1 MRPTLVGN
9 PDIPKQKIQ
18 VLSSFWYIRF
28 NNSLKIQ
35 KMTNQSQY
43 QVAVG
48 KDIQSVSLV
57 GEMRKSYLDYAMSVI
72 VARAIPDVCDGLK
85 PVHRR
90 ILYAMYEGNYD
101 YNKPFKKSARIVG
114 EVMGKYHP
122 HGDSAIYESLVRMA
136 QDFSMRL
143 PLIDGQGNFGSIDDD
158 PAAAMRYTES
168 RLKKVTH
175 TMLEDLDKDTVDFVP
190 NYDGSER
197 EPKVMPARFPNLLV
211 NGSGGIAVGM
221 ATNIPPHNL
230 GEVIDGVLAYIDN
243 SEITVEDLLK
253 IIPAPDFPTGGII
266 LGRNGYTSAANTG
279 RGSVIMRG
287 RHKIEKLSGGKVA
300 IIITEVPY
308 QVNKAKLVEKIAELV
323 KEKKIEGITDLRD
336 ESDRDGIRVV
346 IELRRD
352 AMEEVIINQLYSFTP
367 LQSSFGVNMLA
378 LNQGRPELLNLLDVI
393 RLFTRFREGVVARRT
408 NFLLNKARDKTH
420 ILIGLAVAVAN
431 IDEIVEL
438 IKKSADSA
446 EAKEKLLSRSWPSHT
461 VEAIIKLVQ
470 DKGNVIKDG
479 KFYFTEVQA
488 KSILDMRL
496 ARLTGLEMDKIN
508 AELAILAA
516 EISEYLVLLADRV
529 KLMNLVKSEL
539 VEIKDQFATPRR
551 STVEDSEF
559 EVDIEDLIPK
569 EDMVVVGTMN
579 GYIKRVLLSAYR
591 TQKRGGKGRSA
602 MDVRDEDIATDIF
615 VANTHTPILFF
626 SSKGKVYKLKAYK
639 LPLGNPQA
647 RGRALVNLLPIDQD
661 EKISTILALP
671 ENEESWKDLSIVFAT
686 ASGDIRRNSMDQFV
700 DIRSSGKI
708 AMKLED
714 GDALV
719 NVALCGSK
727 DDIMLSTAN
736 GKCIRFPVEKL
747 RVFQSRNSTGVR
759 GIKLDKGNKVIAMSI
774 LTHTDSDSEIKDKYL
789 KIDLEKRLQLREALI
804 FNKKLQ
810 ENPATDLLEQPKEIL
825 KIKGAELPQEK
836 IEEMAINEEFILTIT
851 ENGFGKRSSAYEYRI
866 TNRGGSGITNII
878 TSKRNGNVVASFPI
892 EGKDQVM
899 IITDK
904 GTLIRTEV
912 TSVRITGRN
921 TQGVTLI
928 KAKDEAV
935 VSVARIAHTG
945 NKEVDEAE
953 TGDDGSEQVE
963 GSEVVTTQ
971 E

>member
-1 MRPTLVGN
+1 MS
-9 PDIPKQKIQ
+9 DH
-18 VLSSFWYIRF
+18 
-28 NNSLKIQ
+28 
-35 KMTNQSQY
+35 NQSSTIK
-43 QVAVG
+43 VATG
-48 KDIQSVSLV
+48 RDIEPVSLV
-57 GEMRKSYLDYAMSVI
+57 SEMKKSYLDYAMSVI
-72 VARAIPDVCDGLK
+72 VSRAIPDVCDGLK

-90 ILYAMYEGNYD
+90 ILYAMYEGHYD

-168 RLKKVTH
+168 RLEKVTH
-175 TMLEDLDKDTVDFVP
+175 TMLDDLDKDTVDFMP

-230 GEVIDGVLAYIDN
+230 GEVIDAVLAYIDN
-243 SEITVEDLLK
+243 NQLSVEELLQ
-253 IIPAPDFPTGGII
+253 IVPGPDFPTGGII

-287 RHKIEKLSGGKVA
+287 RHKIEKLSAGKQA
-300 IIITEVPY
+300 IVITEIPY

-323 KEKKIEGITDLRD
+323 KDKKVEGITDLRD
-336 ESDRDGIRVV
+336 ESDREGIRVV

-352 AMEEVIINQLYSFTP
+352 AMEDVILNQLYSFTP

-378 LNQGRPELLNLLDVI
+378 LNQGRPELMNLLDVI
-393 RLFTRFREGVVARRT
+393 RLFTNFRENVVARRT

-431 IDEIVEL
+431 IDEIVDL
-438 IKKSADSA
+438 IRKSKDSA
-446 EAKEKLLSRSWPSHT
+446 QAKEKLLARSWPSGI

-479 KFYFTEVQA
+479 KFYFTEAQA
-488 KSILDMRL
+488 KAILDMRL
-496 ARLTGLEMDKIN
+496 ARLTGLEIDKIK
-508 AELAILAA
+508 AELDALVA
-516 EISEYLVLLADRV
+516 EISEYLALLSDRN
-529 KLMNLVKSEL
+529 KLMDLVKSEL
-539 VEIKDQFATPRR
+539 IEIKEQYATPRR
-551 STVEDSEF
+551 SSIEDSEY

-579 GYIKRVLLSAYR
+579 GYIKRVALNAYR
-591 TQKRGGKGRSA
+591 TQKRGGRGRSA
-602 MDVRDEDIATDIF
+602 MDVREEDVTTDIF
-615 VANTHTPILFF
+615 VTNTHTPILFF
-626 SSKGKVYKLKAYK
+626 SSKGKVYKLKTYK
-639 LPLGNPQA
+639 LPLGSPQA
-647 RGRALVNLLPIDQD
+647 RGRALVNLLPIEQD

-671 ENEESWKDLSIVFAT
+671 EDEESWKDLSIVFST
-686 ASGDIRRNSMDQFV
+686 ASGNIRRNSMDQFT

-708 AMKLED
+708 AMKLD
-714 GDALV
+714 DNDSLV
-719 NVALCGSK
+719 NVALCNEQ

-759 GIKLDKGNKVIAMSI
+759 GIKLEKGNAVIAMSI
-774 LTHTDSDSEIKDKYL
+774 LKHAEIESETKDKYL
-789 KIDLEKRLQLREALI
+789 KINIDKRLALRDALV
-804 FNKKLQ
+804 FN
-810 ENPATDLLEQPKEIL
+810 ENLANRQANDLLDQPQEIPQ
-825 KIKGAELPQEK
+825 IKNAELDQEI
-836 IEEMAINEEFILTIT
+836 IEKMARNEEFILTIT
-851 ENGFGKRSSAYEYRI
+851 ENGFGKRTSAYEYRI
-866 TNRGGSGITNII
+866 TNRGGVGITNII

-892 EGKDQVM
+892 EANDQVM
-899 IITDK
+899 LITNN
-904 GTLIRTEV
+904 GTLIRTDV

-928 KAKDEAV
+928 KTKDETV

-945 NKEVDEAE
+945 NKDVDDAE
-953 TGDDGSEQVE
+953 TGEEE
-963 GSEVVTTQ
+963 GGE
-971 E
+971 ENA

>member
-1 MRPTLVGN
+1 MTN
-9 PDIPKQKIQ
+9 
-18 VLSSFWYIRF
+18 SSQ
-28 NNSLKIQ
+28 NNSDKNLPEK
-35 KMTNQSQY
+35 SAY
-43 QVAVG
+43 QVYVG
-48 KDIQSVSLV
+48 KDVQSVSLV
-57 GEMRKSYLDYAMSVI
+57 SEMKKSYLDYAMSVI
-72 VARAIPDVCDGLK
+72 VARAIPDACDGLK

-136 QDFSMRL
+136 QDFSMRV

-168 RLKKVTH
+168 RLEKISH
-175 TMLEDLDKDTVDFVP
+175 TMLDDLDKDTVDFIP

-197 EPKVMPARFPNLLV
+197 EPKVLPARFPNLLV

-230 GEVIDGVLAYIDN
+230 GEVIDGCLAYIDN
-243 SEITVEDLLK
+243 NDVTIDDLIK

-266 LGRNGYTSAANTG
+266 LGRAGYNSAAHTG

-287 RHKIEKLSGGKVA
+287 KHKIEKLSGGKVA
-300 IIITEVPY
+300 IIITEIPY
-308 QVNKAKLVEKIAELV
+308 QVNKAKLVEKIADLV

-352 AMEEVIINQLYSFTP
+352 AMEEVIINQLYSFTE
-367 LQSSFGVNMLA
+367 LQTNFGVNMLA
-378 LNQGRPELLNLLDVI
+378 LNHGRPELLDILRVI
-393 RLFTRFREGVVARRT
+393 KLFTIFRENVVTRRT

-431 IDEIVEL
+431 IDEIVDL
-438 IKKSADSA
+438 IKKSKDAT
-446 EAKEKLLSRSWPSHT
+446 EAKEKLLARSWPAGI
-461 VEAIIKLVQ
+461 VEAMIKLVQ
-470 DKGNVIKDG
+470 DKGNIIKGG

-488 KSILDMRL
+488 KAILEMRL
-496 ARLTGLEMDKIN
+496 ARLTGLEMEKID
-508 AELAILAA
+508 AELKILAA
-516 EISEYLVLLADRV
+516 EISEYLELLSNRS
-529 KLMNLVKSEL
+529 KLLDLVKKEL
-539 VEIKDQFATPRR
+539 IEVKTEFATPRK
-551 STVEDSEF
+551 STIEDSEF

-579 GYIKRVLLSAYR
+579 GYIKRVALSAYR
-591 TQKRGGKGRSA
+591 TQRRGGKGRSA

-615 VANTHTPILFF
+615 VTNTHTPILFF
-626 SSKGKVYKLKAYK
+626 SSKGKVYRLKTYK

-647 RGRALVNLLPIDQD
+647 RGRALVNLLPLEQN

-671 ENEESWKDLSIVFAT
+671 EDESTWKDLSIIFAT
-686 ASGDIRRNSMDQFV
+686 SNGDIRRNSMDQFV

-708 AMKLED
+708 AMKLE
-714 GDALV
+714 GDEALIGV
-719 NVALCGSK
+719 NLCSEK
-727 DDIMLSTAN
+727 DDIMLSTKN

-747 RVFQSRNSTGVR
+747 RIFQSRNSTGVR
-759 GIKLDKGNKVIAMSI
+759 GIKLESGNKVIAMSV
-774 LTHTDSDSEIKDKYL
+774 LTHAVEDSEIKDKYL
-789 KIDLEKRLQLREALI
+789 SIDLEKRLELREALI
-804 FNKKLQ
+804 FNKKLK
-810 ENPATDLLEQPKEIL
+810 ENPSTDLLEQPKEII
-825 KIKGAELPQEK
+825 KIKGSELPQEK

-878 TSKRNGNVVASFPI
+878 TSKRNGQVVASFPI
-892 EGKDQVM
+892 EGNDQLM
-899 IITDK
+899 IITNK

-912 TSVRITGRN
+912 GTVRITGRN

-928 KAKDEAV
+928 KTKDETV

-953 TGDDGSEQVE
+953 TGEDGGEE
-963 GSEVVTTQ
+963 GVTTDNVIA
-971 E
+971 

>member
-1 MRPTLVGN
+1 
-9 PDIPKQKIQ
+9 
-18 VLSSFWYIRF
+18 
-28 NNSLKIQ
+28 
-35 KMTNQSQY
+35 MTTQNTI

-57 GEMRKSYLDYAMSVI
+57 SEMKKSYLDYAMSVI
-72 VARAIPDVCDGLK
+72 VARAIPDACDGLK

-136 QDFSMRL
+136 QDFSMRV

-168 RLKKVTH
+168 RLEKVTH
-175 TMLEDLDKDTVDFVP
+175 TMLDDLDKDTVDFIP
-190 NYDGSER
+190 NYDGHEK
-197 EPKVMPARFPNLLV
+197 EPKVLPARFPNLLV

-230 GEVIDGVLAYIDN
+230 GEVIDACLAYIDN
-243 SEITVEDLLK
+243 NEISIEDIIK
-253 IIPAPDFPTGGII
+253 IVPGPDFPTGGII
-266 LGRNGYTSAANTG
+266 LGRSGYDSAARMG
-279 RGSVIMRG
+279 RGSVVMRG
-287 RHKIEKLSGGKVA
+287 KHKIEKKTGGKVA
-300 IIITEVPY
+300 IIIEEIPY
-308 QVNKAKLVEKIAELV
+308 QVNKAKLVEKIADLV

-352 AMEEVIINQLYSFTP
+352 AMEEVIINQLYSFTE
-367 LQSSFGVNMLA
+367 LQSNFSVNMLA
-378 LNQGRPELLNLLDVI
+378 LNHGRPQLMGILDVI
-393 RLFTRFREGVVARRT
+393 KIFTAFREDVTTRRT

-420 ILIGLAVAVAN
+420 ILVGLAVAVAN

-438 IKKSADSA
+438 IKKSKDVN
-446 EAKEKLLSRSWPSHT
+446 EAKENLLAKAWPVGM
-461 VEAIIKLVQ
+461 VETIIKLIQ
-470 DKGNVIKDG
+470 DKSNVVKGG
-479 KFYFTEVQA
+479 KFYFSELQA
-488 KSILDMRL
+488 KAILEMRL
-496 ARLTGLEMDKIN
+496 ARLTGLEMEKIN
-508 AELAILAA
+508 DELKLLAA
-516 EISEYLVLLADRV
+516 EIAGYLELLSDR
-529 KLMNLVKSEL
+529 KKMLELVKKEL
-539 VEIKDQFATPRR
+539 RDVKDQFATPRK
-551 STVEDSEF
+551 STIEDSEF

-579 GYIKRVLLSAYR
+579 GYIKRVALSAYR
-591 TQKRGGKGRSA
+591 TQRRGGKGRSA

-615 VANTHTPILFF
+615 ATNTHTPILFF
-626 SSKGKVYKLKAYK
+626 SDKGKVYKLKTYK

-647 RGRALVNLLPIDQD
+647 RGRALVNLLPLEQN

-671 ENEESWKDLSIVFAT
+671 EDETKWKDLSIIFAT
-686 ASGDIRRNSMDQFV
+686 SNGDIRRNSMDQFA

-708 AMKLED
+708 AMKLE
-714 GDALV
+714 GDEALIGV
-719 NVALCGSK
+719 NLCTEQ
-727 DDIMLSTAN
+727 DDILLSTKD

-747 RVFQSRNSTGVR
+747 RIFQSRNSTGVR
-759 GIKLDKGNKVIAMSI
+759 GIKLEKGNKVIALSV
-774 LTHTDSDSEIKDKYL
+774 LKHAGEDSEIKDKYL
-789 KIDLEKRLQLREALI
+789 SIDLEQRLELRDALL
-804 FNKKLQ
+804 FNKKLA
-810 ENPATDLLEQPKEIL
+810 ETPATDLLEQPKAIPQ
-825 KIKGAELPQEK
+825 IKGAELPQAK
-836 IEEMAINEEFILTIT
+836 IEEMAAVEEFIFTMT

-866 TNRGGSGITNII
+866 TNRGGSGITNIV
-878 TSKRNGNVVASFPI
+878 TSKRNGSVVASFPI

-912 TSVRITGRN
+912 GSVRISGRN

-928 KAKDEAV
+928 KTKDETV

-953 TGDDGSEQVE
+953 TGEEGGEAVAEGVE
-963 GSEVVTTQ
+963 ATSAE
-971 E
+971 

>member
-1 MRPTLVGN
+1 MPVGA
-9 PDIPKQKIQ
+9 IQ
-18 VLSSFWYIRF
+18 VA
-28 NNSLKIQ
+28 
-35 KMTNQSQY
+35 T
-43 QVAVG
+43 G

-57 GEMRKSYLDYAMSVI
+57 GEMKKSYLDYAMSVI
-72 VARAIPDVCDGLK
+72 VARAIPDACDGLK

-136 QDFSMRL
+136 QDFSMRV

-168 RLKKVTH
+168 RLEKISH
-175 TMLEDLDKDTVDFVP
+175 TMLDDLDKDTVDFIP
-190 NYDGSER
+190 NYDGHEK
-197 EPKVMPARFPNLLV
+197 EPKVLPARFPNLLV

-230 GEVIDGVLAYIDN
+230 GEVIDACLAYIDN
-243 SEITVEDLLK
+243 NEIAIEDIIK
-253 IIPAPDFPTGGII
+253 IVPGPDFPTGGII
-266 LGRNGYTSAANTG
+266 LGRNGHDSAARTG
-279 RGSVIMRG
+279 RGSVVMRG
-287 RHKIEKLSGGKVA
+287 RHKIEKKTGGKVA
-300 IIITEVPY
+300 IIITEIPY

-352 AMEEVIINQLYSFTP
+352 AMEEVIINQLYSFTE
-367 LQSSFGVNMLA
+367 LQCNFSVNMLA
-378 LNQGRPELLNLLDVI
+378 LNHGKPQLLNLLDVI
-393 RLFTRFREGVVARRT
+393 KIFTDFRFDVTTRRT
-408 NFLLNKARDKTH
+408 NFLLGKARDKTH

-438 IKKSADSA
+438 IKKSKDVS
-446 EAKEKLLSRSWPSHT
+446 EAKEKLLTRAWPVGL
-461 VEAIIKLVQ
+461 VEAMVKLVS

-479 KFYFTEVQA
+479 KFHFTEVQA
-488 KSILDMRL
+488 KAILEMRL
-496 ARLTGLEMDKIN
+496 ARLTGLEMEKITD
-508 AELAILAA
+508 ELKALAA
-516 EISEYLVLLADRV
+516 EISNYLELLANRSKMLD
-529 KLMNLVKSEL
+529 LVKKEL
-539 VEIKDQFATPRR
+539 IEVKDQFATPRR
-551 STVEDSEF
+551 STIEDSEF

-569 EDMVVVGTMN
+569 EDMVVVATMS
-579 GYIKRVLLSAYR
+579 GYIKRVPLSAYR
-591 TQKRGGKGRSA
+591 AQRRGGKGRSA
-602 MDVRDEDIATDIF
+602 MDVRDEDVTTDIF
-615 VANTHTPILFF
+615 ATNTHTPILFF
-626 SSKGKVYKLKAYK
+626 SNKGKVYRLKTYK
-639 LPLGNPQA
+639 LPLGTPQA
-647 RGRALVNLLPIDQD
+647 RGRALVNLLPLEQD

-671 ENEESWKDLSIVFAT
+671 EDESTWQNLSIAFAT
-686 ASGDIRRNSMDQFV
+686 SEGDVRRNSMDQFV

-708 AMKLED
+708 AMKLE
-714 GDALV
+714 GDQALIG
-719 NVALCGSK
+719 VALCTEK
-727 DDIMLSTAN
+727 DDILLSTKD

-759 GIKLDKGNKVIAMSI
+759 GIKLDKGNKVIAMSV
-774 LTHTDSDSEIKDKYL
+774 LKHAGEDSEIKDKYL
-789 KIDLEKRLQLREALI
+789 SIDLEKRLALREALL
-804 FNKKLQ
+804 FNKNLQ
-810 ENPATDLLEQPKEIL
+810 ENPSDDLLVQPMEIPQ
-825 KIKGAELPQEK
+825 IKSELPQAK
-836 IEEMAINEEFILTIT
+836 VEEMAISEEFILTIT

-866 TNRGGSGITNII
+866 TNRGGSGITNIV
-878 TSKRNGNVVASFPI
+878 TSKRNGNVVASFPV
-892 EGKDQVM
+892 EMKDHIM

-912 TSVRITGRN
+912 ESVRISGRN

-928 KAKDEAV
+928 KTKDESV

-953 TGDDGSEQVE
+953 TGEETSETE
-963 GSEVVTTQ
+963 SSEEISQ
-971 E
+971 

>member
-1 MRPTLVGN
+1 MTTQN
-9 PDIPKQKIQ
+9 IIQ
-18 VLSSFWYIRF
+18 VA
-28 NNSLKIQ
+28 
-35 KMTNQSQY
+35 T
-43 QVAVG
+43 G

-57 GEMRKSYLDYAMSVI
+57 TEMKKSYLDYAMSVI
-72 VARAIPDVCDGLK
+72 VARAIPDACDGLK

-90 ILYAMYEGNYD
+90 ILFAMHEGSYD

-136 QDFSMRL
+136 QDFSMRV

-168 RLKKVTH
+168 RLEKISH
-175 TMLEDLDKDTVDFVP
+175 TLLEDLDKDTVDFIP

-197 EPKVMPARFPNLLV
+197 EPKVLPARFPNLLV
-211 NGSGGIAVGM
+211 NGSSGIAVGM

-230 GEVIDGVLAYIDN
+230 GEVIDACLAYIDN
-243 SEITVEDLLK
+243 NEIAIEDIIK
-253 IIPAPDFPTGGII
+253 IVPGPDFPTGGII
-266 LGRNGYTSAANTG
+266 LGRSGYDSAARMG
-279 RGSVIMRG
+279 RGSVVMRG
-287 RHKIEKLSGGKVA
+287 KHKIEKKTGGKVA
-300 IIITEVPY
+300 IIIEEVPY
-308 QVNKAKLVEKIAELV
+308 QVNKAKLVEKIADLV

-352 AMEEVIINQLYSFTP
+352 AMEEVIINQLYSFTE
-367 LQSSFGVNMLA
+367 LQCNFSVNMLA
-378 LNQGRPELLNLLDVI
+378 LNHGKPQLMGILDVI
-393 RLFTRFREGVVARRT
+393 KIFSAFREEVTIRRT

-438 IKKSADSA
+438 IKKSQDAA
-446 EAKEKLLSRSWPSHT
+446 EAKEKLLAKSWPSHT

-479 KFYFTEVQA
+479 KFYFTEIQA
-488 KSILDMRL
+488 KAILEMRL
-496 ARLTGLEMDKIN
+496 ARLTGLEMGKIN
-508 AELAILAA
+508 DELRILAA
-516 EISEYLVLLADRV
+516 EISGYLELLADRV
-529 KLMNLVKSEL
+529 KLMELVKKEL
-539 VEIKDQFATPRR
+539 IEIKDQFATPRK
-551 STVEDSEF
+551 SIIEDSEY

-579 GYIKRVLLSAYR
+579 GYIKRVALNAYR

-602 MDVRDEDIATDIF
+602 MDVREEDIATDIF
-615 VANTHTPILFF
+615 VTNTHTPILFF
-626 SSKGKVYKLKAYK
+626 SSKGKVYKLKTYK
-639 LPLGNPQA
+639 LPLGSPQA
-647 RGRALVNLLPIDQD
+647 RGRALVNLLPLEQD

-671 ENEESWKDLSIVFAT
+671 ENEESWKDLSIIFAT
-686 ASGDIRRNSMDQFV
+686 SNGDIRRNSMDQFV

-708 AMKLED
+708 AMKLE
-714 GDALV
+714 GNEALIGV
-719 NVALCGSK
+719 NLCTQK
-727 DDIMLSTAN
+727 DDILLSTKD

-747 RVFQSRNSTGVR
+747 RIFQSRNSTGVR
-759 GIKLDKGNKVIAMSI
+759 GIKLEASNKVIAMSV
-774 LTHTDSDSEIKDKYL
+774 LKHAFESSEEKEKYL
-789 KIDLEKRLQLREALI
+789 SVNLEKRLDLREALLH
-804 FNKKLQ
+804 NKRLQ
-810 ENPATDLLEQPKEIL
+810 ENPPTDLLEQPKAIPQ
-825 KIKGAELPQEK
+825 IKNAELPQDK
-836 IEEMAINEEFILTIT
+836 IEAMALNEEFILTMT

-866 TNRGGSGITNII
+866 TNRGGSGITNIV
-878 TSKRNGNVVASFPI
+878 TSKRNGCVVASFPI
-892 EGKDQVM
+892 EAKDQVM
-899 IITDK
+899 IITNK

-912 TSVRITGRN
+912 GSVRITGRN

-928 KAKDEAV
+928 KTKDETV

-945 NKEVDEAE
+945 NKDVDDAE
-953 TGDDGSEQVE
+953 TGEETAEGQEGVE
-963 GSEVVTTQ
+963 AVATT

>member
-1 MRPTLVGN
+1 MT
-9 PDIPKQKIQ
+9 DQKI
-18 VLSSFWYIRF
+18 I
-28 NNSLKIQ
+28 
-35 KMTNQSQY
+35 
-43 QVAVG
+43 QVATG
-48 KDIQSVSLV
+48 KDIQPVSLV
-57 GEMRKSYLDYAMSVI
+57 SEMKKSYLDYAMSVI
-72 VARAIPDVCDGLK
+72 VSRAIPDACDGLK

-90 ILYAMYEGNYD
+90 ILYAMHEGNYD

-136 QDFSMRL
+136 QDFSMRV

-168 RLKKVTH
+168 RLEKISH
-175 TMLEDLDKDTVDFVP
+175 TLLDDLDKDTVDFIP

-197 EPKVMPARFPNLLV
+197 EPKVLPARFPNLLV

-230 GEVIDGVLAYIDN
+230 GEVIDACLAYIDN
-243 SEITVEDLLK
+243 NEIAIEDIIK
-253 IIPAPDFPTGGII
+253 IIPGPDFPTGGVI
-266 LGRNGYTSAANTG
+266 LGRSGYDSAARTG
-279 RGSVIMRG
+279 RGSVVMRG
-287 RHKIEKLSGGKVA
+287 KHKIEKKTGGKVA
-300 IIITEVPY
+300 IVIEEIPY
-308 QVNKAKLVEKIAELV
+308 QVNKAKLVEKIADLV

-346 IELRRD
+346 IELKRD
-352 AMEEVIINQLYSFTP
+352 AMEEVIINQLYSFTE
-367 LQSSFGVNMLA
+367 LQCNFSVNMLA
-378 LNQGRPELLNLLDVI
+378 LNHGKPQLLGVLDVI
-393 RLFTRFREGVVARRT
+393 KIFTAFREEVTTRRT
-408 NFLLNKARDKTH
+408 NFLLGKARDKTH

-438 IKKSADSA
+438 IKNSQDAA
-446 EAKEKLLSRSWPSHT
+446 EAKEKLLAKSWPAHT
-461 VEAIIKLVQ
+461 VETIIKLVQ
-470 DKGNVIKDG
+470 DKGNIIKDG

-488 KSILDMRL
+488 KAILDMRL

-508 AELAILAA
+508 EELKVLAA
-516 EISEYLVLLADRV
+516 EISRYLELLADRS
-529 KLMNLVKSEL
+529 KMLELVKKEL
-539 VEIKDQFATPRR
+539 IEIKEQFATPRK
-551 STVEDSEF
+551 STIEESES
-559 EVDIEDLIPK
+559 EIDIEDLIPK

-579 GYIKRVLLSAYR
+579 GYIKRVALSAYR

-602 MDVRDEDIATDIF
+602 MDVRDEDITTDIF
-615 VANTHTPILFF
+615 VTNTHTPILFF
-626 SSKGKVYKLKAYK
+626 SNKGKVYRLKTYK
-639 LPLGNPQA
+639 LPLGTPQA
-647 RGRALVNLLPIDQD
+647 RGRALVNLLPLEQD

-671 ENEESWKDLSIVFAT
+671 EDESTWQNLSIVFAT
-686 ASGDIRRNSMDQFV
+686 SNGDIRRNSMDQFV

-708 AMKLED
+708 AMKLE
-714 GDALV
+714 GDEALIGV
-719 NVALCGSK
+719 NLCTES
-727 DDIMLSTAN
+727 DDILLSTKD

-759 GIKLDKGNKVIAMSI
+759 GIKLEKGNKVIAMSI
-774 LTHTDSDSEIKDKYL
+774 LKHAGEDSEIKEKYL
-789 KIDLEKRLQLREALI
+789 KVDLEKRLALRNALL

-810 ENPATDLLEQPKEIL
+810 ENPSDDLLVQPLEIPQ
-825 KIKGAELPQEK
+825 IKDAELPQNK

-878 TSKRNGNVVASFPI
+878 TSKRNGSVVASFPI
-892 EGKDQVM
+892 EGNDQIM

-904 GTLIRTEV
+904 GTLIRSEV
-912 TSVRITGRN
+912 ASVRISGRN

-928 KAKDEAV
+928 KTKDEAV

-945 NKEVDEAE
+945 NKEVDDAEVGDETSDSLEAE
-953 TGDDGSEQVE
+953 VSTSEAV
-963 GSEVVTTQ
+963 
-971 E
+971 

>member
-1 MRPTLVGN
+1 MT
-9 PDIPKQKIQ
+9 
-18 VLSSFWYIRF
+18 SS
-28 NNSLKIQ
+28 NQNESLK
-35 KMTNQSQY
+35 TTP
-43 QVAVG
+43 QVYVG
-48 KDIQSVSLV
+48 KDVQSVSLV
-57 GEMRKSYLDYAMSVI
+57 GEMKKSYLDYAMSVI

-136 QDFSMRL
+136 QDFSMRV

-168 RLKKVTH
+168 RLAKISH
-175 TMLEDLDKDTVDFVP
+175 TMLDDLDKDTVDFVP
-190 NYDGSER
+190 NYDGSEK
-197 EPKVMPARFPNLLV
+197 EPKVLPARFPNLLV

-230 GEVIDGVLAYIDN
+230 GEVIDGCLAYIDN
-243 SEITVEDLLK
+243 NDVTVDDLIK
-253 IIPAPDFPTGGII
+253 IIPGPDFPTGGII
-266 LGRNGYTSAANTG
+266 LGRAGFNSAANTG

-287 RHKIEKLSGGKVA
+287 RHKIEKIGGGKNA
-300 IIITEVPY
+300 IIITEIPY
-308 QVNKAKLVEKIAELV
+308 QVNKAKLVEKIADLV

-352 AMEEVIINQLYSFTP
+352 AMEEVIINQLYSFTD
-367 LQSSFGVNMLA
+367 LQTNFGVNMLA
-378 LNQGRPELLNLLDVI
+378 LNHGRPELLNILDVI
-393 RLFTRFREGVVARRT
+393 RIFCAFRETVVTRRT

-420 ILIGLAVAVAN
+420 ILLGLAVAVAN

-438 IKKSADSA
+438 IKKSKDVT
-446 EAKEKLLSRSWPSHT
+446 EAREKLLARSWPAGI
-461 VEAIIKLVQ
+461 VEAMIKLVQ
-470 DKGNVIKDG
+470 DKGNIIKDG
-479 KFYFTEVQA
+479 KFYFTEAQA
-488 KSILDMRL
+488 KAILEMRL
-496 ARLTGLEMDKIN
+496 ARLTGLEMEKITD
-508 AELAILAA
+508 ELKALAA
-516 EISEYLVLLADRV
+516 EISEYLELLSNRV
-529 KLMNLVKSEL
+529 KLLELVKKEL
-539 VEIKDQFATPRR
+539 IAVKEEFATPRK
-551 STVEDSEF
+551 STIEDSEF

-579 GYIKRVLLSAYR
+579 GYIKRVALSAYR
-591 TQKRGGKGRSA
+591 TQRRGGKGRSA

-615 VANTHTPILFF
+615 VTNTHTPILFF
-626 SSKGKVYKLKAYK
+626 SSKGKVYRLKTYK
-639 LPLGNPQA
+639 LPLGSPQA
-647 RGRALVNLLPIDQD
+647 KGRALVNLLPLEQD

-671 ENEESWKDLSIVFAT
+671 EDESTWKDLSIIFST
-686 ASGDIRRNSMDQFV
+686 SGGDIRRNSMDQFT
-700 DIRSSGKI
+700 DIRASGKI
-708 AMKLED
+708 AMKLE
-714 GDALV
+714 GDEALV
-719 NVALCGSK
+719 GVNLCHEK
-727 DDIMLSTAN
+727 DDIMLSTKN

-747 RVFQSRNSTGVR
+747 RLFQSRNSTGVR
-759 GIKLDKGNKVIAMSI
+759 GIKLESGNKVIAMSV
-774 LTHTDSDSEIKDKYL
+774 LKHAGEDSEIKEKYL
-789 KIDLEKRLQLREALI
+789 SIDLEKRLELREALI
-804 FNKKLQ
+804 HNKNLK
-810 ENPATDLLEQPKEIL
+810 ENPTPDLLMQPKEIPQ
-825 KIKGAELPQEK
+825 IKVEGLAQSV
-836 IEEMAINEEFILTIT
+836 IEEMALLEEFILTIT
-851 ENGFGKRSSAYEYRI
+851 ENGYGKRSSAYEYRI

-899 IITDK
+899 VITDK

-912 TSVRITGRN
+912 GSVRITGRN

-928 KAKDEAV
+928 KAKDEMV

-953 TGDDGSEQVE
+953 TGDAEESTE
-963 GSEVVTTQ
+963 TT
-971 E
+971 ENTNS

>member
-1 MRPTLVGN
+1 MTTQN
-9 PDIPKQKIQ
+9 IIQ
-18 VLSSFWYIRF
+18 VA
-28 NNSLKIQ
+28 
-35 KMTNQSQY
+35 T
-43 QVAVG
+43 G

-57 GEMRKSYLDYAMSVI
+57 TEMKKSYLDYAMSVI
-72 VARAIPDVCDGLK
+72 VARAIPDACDGLK

-90 ILYAMYEGNYD
+90 ILFAMHEGSYD

-136 QDFSMRL
+136 QDFSMRV

-168 RLKKVTH
+168 RLEKISH
-175 TMLEDLDKDTVDFVP
+175 TLLEDLDKDTVDFIP

-197 EPKVMPARFPNLLV
+197 EPKVLPARFPNLLV
-211 NGSGGIAVGM
+211 NGSSGIAVGM

-230 GEVIDGVLAYIDN
+230 GEVIDACLAYIDN
-243 SEITVEDLLK
+243 NEIAIEDIIK
-253 IIPAPDFPTGGII
+253 IVPGPDFPTGGII
-266 LGRNGYTSAANTG
+266 LGRSGYDSAARMG
-279 RGSVIMRG
+279 RGSVVMRG
-287 RHKIEKLSGGKVA
+287 KHKIEKKTGGKVA
-300 IIITEVPY
+300 IIIEEIPY
-308 QVNKAKLVEKIAELV
+308 QVNKAKLVEKIADLV

-352 AMEEVIINQLYSFTP
+352 AMEEVIINQLYSFTE
-367 LQSSFGVNMLA
+367 LQCNFSVNMLA
-378 LNQGRPELLNLLDVI
+378 LNHGKPQLMGILDVI
-393 RLFTRFREGVVARRT
+393 KIFSAFREEVTIRRT

-438 IKKSADSA
+438 IKKSQDAA
-446 EAKEKLLSRSWPSHT
+446 EAKEKLLAKSWPSHT

-479 KFYFTEVQA
+479 KFYFTEIQA
-488 KSILDMRL
+488 KAILEMRL
-496 ARLTGLEMDKIN
+496 ARLTGLEMGKIN
-508 AELAILAA
+508 DELRILAA
-516 EISEYLVLLADRV
+516 EISGYLELLADRV
-529 KLMNLVKSEL
+529 KLMELVKKEL
-539 VEIKDQFATPRR
+539 IEIKDQFATPRK
-551 STVEDSEF
+551 SIIEDSEY

-579 GYIKRVLLSAYR
+579 GYIKRVALNAYR

-602 MDVRDEDIATDIF
+602 MDVREEDIATDIF
-615 VANTHTPILFF
+615 VTNTHTPILFF
-626 SSKGKVYKLKAYK
+626 SSKGKVYKLKTYK

-647 RGRALVNLLPIDQD
+647 RGRALVNLLPLEQD

-671 ENEESWKDLSIVFAT
+671 ENEESWKDLSIIFAT
-686 ASGDIRRNSMDQFV
+686 SNGDIRRNSMDQFV

-708 AMKLED
+708 AMKLE
-714 GDALV
+714 GDEALIGV
-719 NVALCGSK
+719 NLCTQK
-727 DDIMLSTAN
+727 DDILLSTKD

-747 RVFQSRNSTGVR
+747 RIFQSRNSTGVR
-759 GIKLDKGNKVIAMSI
+759 GIKLDASNKVIAMSVLKHAI
-774 LTHTDSDSEIKDKYL
+774 ESSEEKEKYL
-789 KIDLEKRLQLREALI
+789 NVNLEKRLELREALLH
-804 FNKKLQ
+804 NKRLQ
-810 ENPATDLLEQPKEIL
+810 ENPPTDLLEQPKAIPQ
-825 KIKGAELPQEK
+825 IKNSELPQDK
-836 IEEMAINEEFILTIT
+836 IEAMALNEEFILTMT

-866 TNRGGSGITNII
+866 TNRGGSGITNIV
-878 TSKRNGNVVASFPI
+878 TSKRNGCVVASFPI
-892 EGKDQVM
+892 EAKDQVM
-899 IITDK
+899 IITNK
-904 GTLIRTEV
+904 GILIRTEV
-912 TSVRITGRN
+912 GSVRITGRN

-928 KAKDEAV
+928 KTKDETV

-945 NKEVDEAE
+945 NKDVDDAE
-953 TGDDGSEQVE
+953 TGEENGDQAEASDGAP
-963 GSEVVTTQ
+963 VT